1 MICIGRISKVQG
13 IRNIDNSR
21 NRYYLEYRCTNSIV
35 SGTLLCSR
43 CTDRTTDKIQSS
55 GKFDHGLVTGLIPPH
70 SHIYGG
76 PWYNQKYKDI
86 VLSEDAMQEAEA
98 HQAAARVGTDQAAT
112 RVGLIQDEVKEE
124 PVNEVIVP
132 VKRGRAKIIRPTD
145 SVTSSVASSVAP
157 TKKTRK
163 PVPVSTPTI
172 PQHATIVATHIERDT
187 EEYYVDDYDIEIL
200 PVVPFEYDGTSY
212 LREPTKNKLF
222 QRIKNN
228 IGAYVGR
235 YDPYTE
241 TIRTDIPDSDA
252 EEDIDA

>member
-1 MICIGRISKVQG
+1 MTCIGRISKVQG
-13 IRNIDNSR
+13 IRHVEDSR
-21 NRYYLEYRCTNSIV
+21 NRYYLEYRCTNSV
-35 SGTLLCSR
+35 LHGTLLCSR

-55 GKFDHGLVTGLIPPH
+55 GKFDHGLVTGPIPDH

-76 PWYNQKYKDI
+76 PWYHQKYKDI

-98 HQAAARVGTDQAAT
+98 HQAAARVG
-112 RVGLIQDEVKEE
+112 LSLQDEVKEE
-124 PVNEVIVP
+124 PVNEVIIP
-132 VKRGRAKIIRPTD
+132 KRGRATIIRPTA
-145 SVTSSVASSVAP
+145 SVVPSVVP
-157 TKKTRK
+157 TKKTKK
-163 PVPVSTPTI
+163 PLPPPAIIVP
-172 PQHATIVATHIERDT
+172 QRAATIVATHIERDI

-228 IGAYVGR
+228 VGAYVGR

-252 EEDIDA
+252 EEDVDADA